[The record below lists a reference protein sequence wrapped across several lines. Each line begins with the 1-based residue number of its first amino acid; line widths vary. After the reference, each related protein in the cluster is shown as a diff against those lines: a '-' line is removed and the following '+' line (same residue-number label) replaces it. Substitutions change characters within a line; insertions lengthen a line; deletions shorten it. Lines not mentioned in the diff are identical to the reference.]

1 MRSRIL
7 LRRSNLRYYAIW
19 IGIAVFSIALSQ
31 IGDLRLRR
39 ANERGAEDAAGAN
52 AGRAAGDTS
61 RASSPAREGRVGT
74 AMTRKRPKRPDDS
87 SAPTPRRARS

>member
-7 LRRSNLRYYAIW
+7 LTRSNLRYYAIW
-19 IGIAVFSIALSQ
+19 IGIAVFSIELSQ

-52 AGRAAGDTS
+52 AGRAAENGF
-61 RASSPAREGRVGT
+61 RAYGLE
-74 AMTRKRPKRPDDS
+74 
-87 SAPTPRRARS
+87 RRAGRDCDWADDAETAG